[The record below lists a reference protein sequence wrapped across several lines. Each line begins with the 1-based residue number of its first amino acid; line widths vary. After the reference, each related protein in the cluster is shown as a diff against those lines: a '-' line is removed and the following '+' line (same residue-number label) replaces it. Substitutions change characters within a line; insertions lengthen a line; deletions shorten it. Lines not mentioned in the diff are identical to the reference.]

1 MKRKTNPA
9 EPVPLPTCTA
19 VGPEDMVLVACTS
32 GETFLVE
39 RNCAIVSGHCRD
51 LLQVW
56 ESAVRRVV
64 LQSRNEESTMSD
76 GATAEITVVPCMETD
91 SHSRDTGSLL
101 ATDPTVIAFMP
112 FTDADDASP
121 LEAIRHIP
129 VTLVAE
135 HYQKR
140 LGAVE
145 AISPS
150 KADRPPSKPA
160 SSYGDRKGA
169 PVIVPKPI
177 SPLAPMESADGTLMY
192 PVVVIPYMTPELME
206 AALSY
211 AHRKY
216 RIDMDGEKP
225 GAESTAAVT
234 VASAEGRWR
243 LIAASVLTGM

>member
-1 MKRKTNPA
+1 MKRKANPA
-9 EPVPLPTCTA
+9 EAVPLPTCTA

-56 ESAVRRVV
+56 EGAVRRIA
-64 LQSRNEESTMSD
+64 LQSRDEESTISD
-76 GATAEITVVPCMETD
+76 GAATEITVVPCMEAD
-91 SHSRDTGSLL
+91 SHSRDAVGPL
-101 ATDPTVIAFMP
+101 ATDPTVITFMP
-112 FTDADDASP
+112 FMDADDASP
-121 LEAIRHIP
+121 LEALCHVP

-140 LGAVE
+140 LRAAE

-150 KADRPPSKPA
+150 KADRPSSKQVP
-160 SSYGDRKGA
+160 SYGDRKGA
-169 PVIVPKPI
+169 SVIVAKPI
-177 SPLAPMESADGTLMY
+177 SPLAPMESADGTPMY

-216 RIDMDGEKP
+216 RIDMDGEKS
-225 GAESTAAVT
+225 GAEPAAPIS

-243 LIAASVLTGM
+243 LIAASVLTGV